1 MTSYFYHSNDSF
13 AQNIKI
19 SRNVKRLLIIWVQ
32 NDQVSYELVYSTV
45 AVYDKWQTNPLNL
58 IYFISIY
65 IRKYQVTFK
74 EMKHFDIHK

>member
-1 MTSYFYHSNDSF
+1 MAVTNYLGTKWPKY
-13 AQNIKI
+13 NIT
-19 SRNVKRLLIIWVQ
+19 RVQ

-74 EMKHFDIHK
+74 EMKHFDIHNDEHVAT